1 MWSRFADG
9 RSVHAPARWS
19 RLYHQAMT
27 LTVRRE
33 AVGVPEVF
41 TREMPEHPEPSLGN
55 GGSGVGVPKDYD
67 GDRGGRGDGDHR
79 AFERIV
85 AVAALAAA
93 SVIMT
98 SALIIQARSTRRT

>member
-1 MWSRFADG
+1 
-9 RSVHAPARWS
+9 
-19 RLYHQAMT
+19 MT
-27 LTVRRE
+27 LTVRYE
-33 AVGVPEVF
+33 AVGVPDVF
-41 TREMPEHPEPSLGN
+41 TREMPDLPAPSLGD

-98 SALIIQARSTRRT
+98 SALIIQARSTRRNAGCRRKN